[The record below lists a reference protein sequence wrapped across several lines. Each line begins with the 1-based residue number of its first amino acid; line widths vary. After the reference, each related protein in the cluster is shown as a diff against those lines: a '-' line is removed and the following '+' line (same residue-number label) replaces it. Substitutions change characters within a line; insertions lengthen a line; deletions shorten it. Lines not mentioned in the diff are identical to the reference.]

1 MVFAPQRYLFS
12 SILPIPLFP
21 YNQRKH
27 VEKHRFPLVIGTF
40 LCYIQRKYIKKHQF
54 PLIIEIVLLINLPSW
69 NQPKSQRIG
78 IILLFKTIHHT
89 KYAICRNRNLLRF
102 SLSNQES
109 RCTFA
114 KKSQH
119 IGIMTQQEIGKTI
132 RDRRKKLKVDQR
144 TLADLAGVAI
154 NTVVAIERGEGN
166 PQLKTLLVVLDTLG
180 LQLDINTKRLAYE
193 TM

>member
-40 LCYIQRKYIKKHQF
+40 LCYIQRKHIKKHQF

-89 KYAICRNRNLLRF
+89 KYAEIAIYCDFRCPIRRVGVLLQRNRN
-102 SLSNQES
+102 
-109 RCTFA
+109 
-114 KKSQH
+114 
-119 IGIMTQQEIGKTI
+119 I
-132 RDRRKKLKVDQR
+132 
-144 TLADLAGVAI
+144 
-154 NTVVAIERGEGN
+154 
-166 PQLKTLLVVLDTLG
+166 LG
-180 LQLDINTKRLAYE
+180 L
-193 TM
+193 